1 MLTIILLK
9 HQLLISVK
17 ESWEFVLSVDR
28 IGFSCE
34 GVFNGFDCEQ
44 VKRDIRGLTDLM
56 STPLHGIAEEGLSS
70 NVSTVD
76 RISLNSSEPKER
88 NYMGLSD
95 SSSDENSVLSSLS
108 DGKKSNLNLKATEL
122 TLGLPGSRS
131 PERHQELCLLSSG
144 RLDQIQLFPLLPS
157 SSKTALS
164 GNKRGFSDAMH
175 FSSKKNCSDSGVQST
190 SVKENSESQPCLLN
204 DGSHTISECGP
215 SNNTSN
221 NLASKVQVGMFPL
234 MKSSNNSSNP
244 SAAKAQLVTW
254 PPVKSS
260 TNSCISPAAKTQ
272 VVGWPPLKS
281 SNNISNPPAA
291 KAQVVGWPPI
301 RSFRKNTLATTSK
314 NNDEVDGK
322 PGPGPL
328 YVKVSMD
335 GAPYLR
341 KIDLRSYSSYQEL
354 SSALEKMF
362 SRGQCGSHGAQES
375 EMQSEHKVR
384 DLLNGSEDVLTYE
397 DKDGDWM
404 LVGDV
409 PWE

>member
-1 MLTIILLK
+1 
-9 HQLLISVK
+9 
-17 ESWEFVLSVDR
+17 
-28 IGFSCE
+28 
-34 GVFNGFDCEQ
+34 
-44 VKRDIRGLTDLM
+44 M
-56 STPLHGIAEEGLSS
+56 STPLHGVAEEGLSS

-144 RLDQIQLFPLLPS
+144 RLDEIQLFPLLPS
-157 SSKTALS
+157 LSKTTVS
-164 GNKRGFSDAMH
+164 GSKRGFSDVMH
-175 FSSKKNCSDSGVQST
+175 FSSKTCPDSGIHST
-190 SVKENSESQPCLLN
+190 SVKENSECQPRLLK
-204 DGSHTISECGP
+204 DGSHAISECQPNLMGP

-221 NLASKVQVGMFPL
+221 NSKVQVGMFPL

-281 SNNISNPPAA
+281 SNNFSNPPAA

-301 RSFRKNTLATTSK
+301 RSFRKNTLATSSK

-362 SRGQCGSHGAQES
+362 TIGQCGSHGAQES
-375 EMQSEHKVR
+375 EMQSERKVR

-409 PWE
+409 PWEMFIESCKRLRIMKSTDAIGLAPRGMEKCGNRK